1 MCLSVQLKMCFRDS
15 YFGLTLNYQR
25 LNYALTRQ
33 GGLVLEVLYYGKMTH
48 DVDHKASMGHSHI
61 DLSGIQMSARGH
73 IVSLRY
79 QSFSQAHRPF
89 ASETTPLLCE
99 KCFSSRIQIVVLY
112 SSVEKQKQ
120 DGGPSNTH
128 RSVYPMR
135 IPW

>member
-15 YFGLTLNYQR
+15 YFGLPLNYQR

-33 GGLVLEVLYYGKMTH
+33 RGLVLEVLYYGKMTH
-48 DVDHKASMGHSHI
+48 DVDNKASMGQSYRFEWHP
-61 DLSGIQMSARGH
+61 D
-73 IVSLRY
+73 VSQGSYHFVRY

-89 ASETTPLLCE
+89 ASETTPPLCE

-120 DGGPSNTH
+120 DGGHSNTR
-128 RSVYPMR
+128 RSTQ
-135 IPW
+135 